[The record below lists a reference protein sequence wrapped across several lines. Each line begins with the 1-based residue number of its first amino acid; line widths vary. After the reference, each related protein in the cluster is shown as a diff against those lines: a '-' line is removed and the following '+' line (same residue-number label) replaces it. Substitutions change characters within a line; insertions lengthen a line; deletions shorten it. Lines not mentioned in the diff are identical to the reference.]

1 MLIENK
7 CDLVT
12 EDKIKDDY
20 EVRDFSEKNKFIGVY
35 RTSAKM
41 GINISESMEFL
52 IKTIIER
59 MESNSNKF
67 LEKDKKSIVLENKTH
82 NKKRGGDNCC

>member
-1 MLIENK
+1 M
-7 CDLVT
+7 VS
-12 EDKIKDDY
+12 EDKLKDDY

-59 MESNSNKF
+59 LENNSNKF

-82 NKKRGGDNCC
+82 NKKRGDNCC